1 MRSKTAGVALDA
13 PGTVYI
19 DNNERINSPG
29 DNIQIFCASPFAG
42 KKRAASND
50 AVPVKSCVESVPEA
64 SDGHDEEKWPENGHY
79 GDGETRATPDLDV
92 EEDEWW
98 LKDYGDEEVEVWRSG
113 DDEEGDAKAGDGRA
127 GDGDADTAAGVRR
140 VGFDEEGDAEAGCGR
155 AGDVEPSAAAA
166 HEGKGEDGDAATDKG
181 DEDEPG
187 KMDVDDVPLFRRIV
201 KHRVDH
207 ATLKET
213 GRFTA
218 AEKNKQKVDEG
229 PSRKRLTT
237 AEKGKQKVDEGPS
250 KRRAQAAEKGKQK
263 KKRAPKKKAPAAEPA
278 EPSDNPD
285 DDYAE
290 AAGPIPTY
298 PEKQKPKDPTK
309 RNMDARPPYPRNRGE
324 KCSRRGWTVKEK
336 LKWSKRYAEL
346 GSLKKTAVETGASVA
361 SIWRCVEQRVAG
373 VYKGAATSR
382 KRMHG
387 AGRHPHY
394 PDMEEA
400 LYRHI
405 CVHRAE
411 GMPISMSDTQKWSRA
426 WIKKH
431 HKGKEWAASSHWSQH
446 FRDRWNI
453 VMRVR
458 TKVGQK
464 LSNAQVNGWMDEE
477 AVGAWLRGEILP
489 DLNPVKGAATE

>member
-1 MRSKTAGVALDA
+1 MDRVG
-13 PGTVYI
+13 G
-19 DNNERINSPG
+19 
-29 DNIQIFCASPFAG
+29 ASG
-42 KKRAASND
+42 
-50 AVPVKSCVESVPEA
+50 
-64 SDGHDEEKWPENGHY
+64 GHAQQ
-79 GDGETRATPDLDV
+79 TLLR
-92 EEDEWW
+92 
-98 LKDYGDEEVEVWRSG
+98 RSG
-113 DDEEGDAKAGDGRA
+113 EQRSIQSRLGAALELSVADVFVSVEGVGQGRLV
-127 GDGDADTAAGVRR
+127 GHEGGVTG
-140 VGFDEEGDAEAGCGR
+140 VDEEGDAEAGGGH

-166 HEGKGEDGDAATDKG
+166 PEGKGEDGDAAADEG

-201 KHRVDH
+201 KHRVDY
-207 ATLKET
+207 AARKET

-218 AEKNKQKVDEG
+218 AEKGKQKVDEG
-229 PSRKRLTT
+229 PSWKRLTA

-250 KRRAQAAEKGKQK
+250 KRRAPAAEKGKQK

-278 EPSDNPD
+278 EPSNNSD

-290 AAGPIPTY
+290 AAGSIPTY
-298 PEKQKPKDPTK
+298 PEKQKHRDPTK
-309 RNMDARPPYPRNRGE
+309 RNLDARPPSPRNRGE
-324 KCSRRGWTVKEK
+324 KRNRRGWTMKEK

-346 GSLKKTAVETGASVA
+346 GSLKKTAVESGASVA
-361 SIWRCVEQRVAG
+361 SIRRWVGQRVAG

-405 CVHRAE
+405 CVHWAK
-411 GMPISMSDTQKWSRA
+411 GVPISVSDTQKWSRA
-426 WIKKH
+426 WMKKH
-431 HKGKEWAASSHWSQH
+431 HKRKEWAASSHWSQR

-464 LSNAQVNGWMDEE
+464 LSNGKFRSESHANCGD
-477 AVGAWLRGEILP
+477 
-489 DLNPVKGAATE
+489 N